1 MTKRRTS
8 NVAGNKPRKA
18 TKTKVAARRE
28 SAAITLNNETH
39 SRGEKA
45 NRGGREEILRSENKA
60 VSEDIGEASSQPP
73 TSRNVKRAPQ
83 LGPKTG
89 PKVAATEASGVHR
102 KVSDK
107 ERPRQPEATR
117 MDLAD
122 RLVQRSNSRHEE
134 PSQAQPRTPAD
145 ERMTRETR
153 SLVVSEA
160 DKLSDPSSKLF
171 EALTQGFD
179 RSLGTAGQA
188 ALGLQFKL
196 MEFTARSITGG
207 FEHALKVAG
216 ARNFAEVM
224 ELQTAYWQRQFDD
237 FAAQIEE
244 IRSLLTLGT
253 RRESR
258 KSSRST

>member
-28 SAAITLNNETH
+28 SAAITLNGESH

-45 NRGGREEILRSENKA
+45 NRGGREILRSENKA
-60 VSEDIGEASSQPP
+60 VSEEIGEASSQHP
-73 TSRNVKRAPQ
+73 TGRNVKRAPQ

-102 KVSDK
+102 KVADE
-107 ERPRQPEATR
+107 ERPRQREATR
-117 MDLAD
+117 MPLVD
-122 RLVQRSNSRHEE
+122 RLVQRSSSRHEE
-134 PSQAQPRTPAD
+134 PSQAQPRTPANQ
-145 ERMTRETR
+145 RMTRETR
-153 SLVVSEA
+153 SHVVSEA

-179 RSLGTAGQA
+179 SSLGTAGQA

-237 FAAQIEE
+237 FAAQIGE
-244 IRSLLTLGT
+244 IRSLLTLGIP
-253 RRESR
+253 RESR

>member
-28 SAAITLNNETH
+28 SAAITLNVESH

-45 NRGGREEILRSENKA
+45 NRGGREILRSENKA
-60 VSEDIGEASSQPP
+60 ASEEIGEASSQHP
-73 TSRNVKRAPQ
+73 TGRNVKRAPQ

-89 PKVAATEASGVHR
+89 PKVAATEACGVHR
-102 KVSDK
+102 KVADE
-107 ERPRQPEATR
+107 ERPRQRAATR
-117 MDLAD
+117 MPLVD
-122 RLVQRSNSRHEE
+122 RLVQRSSSRHEE
-134 PSQAQPRTPAD
+134 PSQAQPRTPANQ
-145 ERMTRETR
+145 RMTRETR
-153 SLVVSEA
+153 SHVVSKA
-160 DKLSDPSSKLF
+160 DKLSNPSSKLF

-179 RSLGTAGQA
+179 SSLGTAGQA

-196 MEFTARSITGG
+196 IEFTARSITGG

-244 IRSLLTLGT
+244 IRSLLTLGIP
-253 RRESR
+253 RESR